1 MRRPAPIPASEE
13 QARQPVPSEPA
24 RQPVPL
30 RGQAPEP
37 RGDDETAPI
46 DPIAPS
52 EPAPAVEVTGA
63 DVWRAARARRRAL
76 RAEIR
81 RFTSRS
87 RRRRTIWIASISLV
101 ALVVVGT
108 FVAAYSPLFAVEDIS
123 VEGARTLD
131 PQAVEQAL
139 SGEIGKPLA
148 LVDDSAVKSALM
160 AFPLIETYALEVH
173 PPHGL
178 TVRIVERTPI
188 GVLRSGAGYTLV
200 DAAGVALATTDT
212 RPEGQPLLAITGGA
226 GTPAFESAGLV
237 VRSLPAEVRAVLT
250 DVRAATPDSVT
261 LILKGGKTILWG
273 SAEDSSAKSVI
284 LSKLMAKN
292 PKSRTFDVSSPTVP
306 VVG

>member
-13 QARQPVPSEPA
+13 QARQSVRTESA
-24 RQPVPL
+24 RDPVPL
-30 RGQAPEP
+30 RGEASAVP
-37 RGDDETAPI
+37 DDETAPI
-46 DPIAPS
+46 DPIGPVVDPVA
-52 EPAPAVEVTGA
+52 EVSGA
-63 DVWRAARARRRAL
+63 DVWRAARARRKAL

-87 RRRRTIWIASISLV
+87 RRRRFVWLTSIGAVL
-101 ALVVVGT
+101 LVVLGT
-108 FVAAYSPLFAVEDIS
+108 AAAAYSPLFAVEDIS
-123 VEGARTLD
+123 VVGAKSLD
-131 PQAVEQAL
+131 AQQVEQAL
-139 SGEIGKPLA
+139 SGQIGTPIA

-160 AFPLIETYALEVH
+160 AFPLIETYALEVR

-200 DAAGVALATTDT
+200 DAAGVALATTDA
-212 RPEGQPLLAITGGA
+212 RPEGQPLLSITGGA

-237 VRSLPAEVRAVLT
+237 VRSLPAEVRSALT
-250 DVRAATPDSVT
+250 DVRASTPDSVT
-261 LILKGGKTILWG
+261 LVLGDGRTVLWG
-273 SAEDSSAKSVI
+273 SSEDSAAKSVI
-284 LSKLMAKN
+284 LSKLMVNN